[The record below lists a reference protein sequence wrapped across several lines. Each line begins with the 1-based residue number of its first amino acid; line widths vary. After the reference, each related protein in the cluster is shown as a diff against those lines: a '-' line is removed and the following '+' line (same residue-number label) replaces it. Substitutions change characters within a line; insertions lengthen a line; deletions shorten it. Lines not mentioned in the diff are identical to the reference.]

1 MATIRGD
8 NMETYQAVDDKER
21 GGYKVV
27 DATGGVVARFER
39 MSDAI
44 DFVGYLIKTEAH

>member
-1 MATIRGD
+1 MA
-8 NMETYQAVDDKER
+8 TYQAVDDKER

-27 DATGGVVARFER
+27 DATGSVVARFER

-44 DFVGYLIKTEAH
+44 DFVGYLNKTEAH